1 MTSFHKLWT
10 MPLSWYEN
18 GCLWAPLLRTAG
30 GLLQLFHHNKRLFQ
44 STNHSGYLQ
53 LSSRDVTSRGSNSN
67 STRSSNLY
75 YCSIKA
81 RSSIFLFEPKLE
93 LARTRKKS
101 SKVQPKYRCQSITLA
116 FSKKYLTLGKKNFHT
131 WLKSFLSNGLLPDF
145 FGFFAGKH

>member
-1 MTSFHKLWT
+1 MYKKL
-10 MPLSWYEN
+10 LI
-18 GCLWAPLLRTAG
+18 
-30 GLLQLFHHNKRLFQ
+30 LQYIGANFWIL
-44 STNHSGYLQ
+44 T
-53 LSSRDVTSRGSNSN
+53 RDVTSRGSNSN

-75 YCSIKA
+75 YCSIRA
-81 RSSIFLFEPKLE
+81 RSSIFLFETKLE

-145 FGFFAGKH
+145 LPENTKGPDVRQCWSLWTKMHVTRKQSSTWNFFWTQWNS

>member
-1 MTSFHKLWT
+1 MLNETFLDFQTPCVFRSFFLFIWDTRKDKCFDTRALLAT
-10 MPLSWYEN
+10 INQLELPLILVSN
-18 GCLWAPLLRTAG
+18 
-30 GLLQLFHHNKRLFQ
+30 
-44 STNHSGYLQ
+44 
-53 LSSRDVTSRGSNSN
+53 RDVTSRGSNSN